1 MRPEDFS
8 TVTYQELLSRAMTAK
23 SLLED
28 CRNRMEPSSW
38 IFHQTNMMI
47 NNVEAFIRLATE
59 DKYLSFAPHL
69 YKGEDWL
76 MALMWDYE

>member
-47 NNVEAFIRLATE
+47 NNVEAFNLQQKINI
-59 DKYLSFAPHL
+59 YLSHHICIKAKIGLWP
-69 YKGEDWL
+69 
-76 MALMWDYE
+76 